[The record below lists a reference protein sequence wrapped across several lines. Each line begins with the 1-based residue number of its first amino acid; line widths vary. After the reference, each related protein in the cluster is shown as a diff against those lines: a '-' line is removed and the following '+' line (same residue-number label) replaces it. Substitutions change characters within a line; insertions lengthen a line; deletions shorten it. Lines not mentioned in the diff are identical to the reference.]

1 MGDRK
6 LDEVHSYRRNI
17 IVATALWSLWA
28 LSVLPLAVLLG
39 EFGVSLG
46 ECERAAWYYAK
57 LYGHFFVFPIT
68 FGLLAVVFLTTPWT
82 HTVNTIRGLPSP
94 RRGRVITFLGASVV
108 VIVAFASWAEFTKAT
123 PAIWSFKA
131 AATNFPTASRSEGN
145 ADVIHKGLAA
155 LAKRCGC
162 ETQECRQGKGA
173 PANGKPATKPPLSEL
188 QYFEGERSYTEWAYY
203 VGFIANTTWMA
214 LLFGVVVMRAG
225 SNDRSQGGLTLA
237 AMALATAWVPFRASF
252 LWEKQQLYEADP
264 LLPLNFLIFLGFI
277 VLHMHMFR
285 LQVLRLD
292 DRKQQVVLGA
302 GNLIVGV
309 LALLSASIG
318 SLAKSNTGWLADG
331 GHHLVSWFGS
341 QSSLL
346 VYITMLLLVL
356 AMIAPDVIRRL
367 LRGDDGGQEIRSSS
381 RGGSST
387 CNDAE

>member
-1 MGDRK
+1 MDDK
-6 LDEVHSYRRNI
+6 QSTKTHSNRLSSI
-17 IVATALWSLWA
+17 AVVALWSLWA

-68 FGLLAVVFLTTPWT
+68 FGLLAVVFLTTPWIC
-82 HTVNTIRGLPSP
+82 TVNTIRGLPSP
-94 RRGRVITFLGASVV
+94 RRGRVITFLGASIV
-108 VIVAFASWAEFTKAT
+108 VIVAFASWAEFAKAT

-131 AATNFPTASRSEGN
+131 AATNFPTASRSEES

-162 ETQECRQGKGA
+162 ETQECRQGKDA
-173 PANGKPATKPPLSEL
+173 PANGKPAMKPPLSEL

-225 SNDRSQGGLTLA
+225 HSDRSQGGLTLA

-264 LLPLNFLIFLGFI
+264 LLPLNFLIFLAFI

-285 LQVLRLD
+285 LHVLRLD

-356 AMIAPDVIRRL
+356 VMIAPDVIRRL
-367 LRGDDGGQEIRSSS
+367 LRGDDGGQGIRSAS

>member
-1 MGDRK
+1 M
-6 LDEVHSYRRNI
+6 
-17 IVATALWSLWA
+17 
-28 LSVLPLAVLLG
+28 
-39 EFGVSLG
+39 
-46 ECERAAWYYAK
+46 
-57 LYGHFFVFPIT
+57 
-68 FGLLAVVFLTTPWT
+68 
-82 HTVNTIRGLPSP
+82 
-94 RRGRVITFLGASVV
+94 
-108 VIVAFASWAEFTKAT
+108 IVAFASWAEFAKAT

-162 ETQECRQGKGA
+162 ETQECRLGKGA
-173 PANGKPATKPPLSEL
+173 PANGKPTIKPPLSEL

-225 SNDRSQGGLTLA
+225 HSDRSQGGLTLA

-264 LLPLNFLIFLGFI
+264 LLSLNFLIFLAFI

-285 LQVLRLD
+285 Y
-292 DRKQQVVLGA
+292 
-302 GNLIVGV
+302 
-309 LALLSASIG
+309 
-318 SLAKSNTGWLADG
+318 
-331 GHHLVSWFGS
+331 HLVGWFGS

-356 AMIAPDVIRRL
+356 VMIAPDVIRRL
-367 LRGDDGGQEIRSSS
+367 LRGDDGGQGIRSSS